1 MELSDSFPRD
11 AKGVQGFDV
20 DMVDDV
26 PNECSGVP
34 ISKHMRWFYVLG
46 WLVLL
51 VLLVDTH
58 QTEFTHPPW
67 GS

>member
-26 PNECSGVP
+26 TMSVQACQYPSICV
-34 ISKHMRWFYVLG
+34 
-46 WLVLL
+46 
-51 VLLVDTH
+51 
-58 QTEFTHPPW
+58 
-67 GS
+67 GSMY